1 MANVKANG
9 RSRKVIVGALIGFS
23 YGCILALLAF
33 AAMGAGHGSWIPF
46 LISSAPFGVLT
57 FLGTSGFYTSVA
69 AGAPVIWTAFGAMVA
84 TSDNPKLVR
93 RTRTLLLVHYAAG
106 LLLVAVTT
114 GFGELA
120 YILRMLRISPE
131 IMVAWAM
138 FYVGGQIALHWRMG
152 HCRQCRPKAQDGPSL
167 KEL

>member
-1 MANVKANG
+1 MGNVKANR

-57 FLGTSGFYTSVA
+57 FLGTSGFTVSVV
-69 AGAPVIWTAFGAMVA
+69 AGAPVVWATFGAMVA
-84 TSDNPKLVR
+84 TSGNPKLAWV
-93 RTRTLLLVHYAAG
+93 TRTLLLLHYTAG
-106 LLLVAVTT
+106 LLLIAATT

-120 YILRMLRISPE
+120 YVLRMLRISPE

-138 FYVGGQIALHWRMG
+138 FYVGGQIAVHWRMG
-152 HCRQCRPKAQDGPSL
+152 LCGRSRPDVRDGQSPT
-167 KEL
+167 